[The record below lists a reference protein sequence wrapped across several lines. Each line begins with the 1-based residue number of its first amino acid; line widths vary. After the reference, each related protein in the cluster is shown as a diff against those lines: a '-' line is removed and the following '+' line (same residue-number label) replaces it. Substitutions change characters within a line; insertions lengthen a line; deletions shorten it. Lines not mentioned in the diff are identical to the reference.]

1 MKASKLKIFKTA
13 NLYFAFVTLGMAVAI
28 TGPTLLDLERAVNTD
43 TEHISYIIVGRGI
56 GYLIGSIVGGIL
68 FDRFNRQVLF
78 LVNILIL
85 AISMTAA
92 PWCRDLSPLIA
103 TMTVGGLT
111 LGAIDTGGNCWCLH
125 LWGKESGPYFQAL
138 HFTFGVGTLI
148 APILAEPFLIPA
160 NTTDGTSEA
169 INVTDPSLSWK
180 LQTNLTEKN
189 NRELEQHNGT
199 VFEIHDRFQIFG
211 IEYAFAIIGVFTFV
225 VFILFFIAFIIKKS
239 DITDQTENEEGSQ
252 TVGLRFTLMVLAV
265 SVVFMICYAGLEVT
279 YGQMIATFAV
289 VGPLKLSKSKGSF
302 ITSVYWGSYTF
313 ARGMAVFISLKLS
326 SLVMLVIDIF
336 IVLGATLLLVIFS
349 ASSEEVLWLGSGLLG
364 IGLASMYPSMVSWV
378 ERYIVMTN
386 KVTSTFIVTTSLGEM
401 IVPLVVGHYIERKP
415 MFLMHIML
423 AGIIC
428 AFLACLIIWQFM
440 NRQKSKY
447 DTVKRNIENGESSC
461 LEDLP
466 TGVDEVT
473 TPGGA
478 DKSEEDK
485 PVEDN
490 KNHLFV

>member
-1 MKASKLKIFKTA
+1 MRASKLKIFKTA

-68 FDRFNRQVLF
+68 FDHFNRQLLF
-78 LVNILIL
+78 LINILIL
-85 AISMTAA
+85 GITTTAA
-92 PWCRDLSPLIA
+92 PWCRDLGSLIV

-148 APILAEPFLIPA
+148 APILAEPFLMPA
-160 NTTDGTSEA
+160 NETNGTSEA
-169 INVTDPSLSWK
+169 INLTDPSLFWK

-189 NRELEQHNGT
+189 NTELEQNTYFEGHNG
-199 VFEIHDRFQIFG
+199 FQIFG
-211 IEYAFAIIGVFTFV
+211 IEYAFAIIGAFTFV
-225 VFILFFIAFIIKKS
+225 VFILFFIAFVIKKS
-239 DITDQTENEEGSQ
+239 DVTDQMEKEEGSQ
-252 TVGLRFTLMVLAV
+252 SVGLQFTLMVLAV

-302 ITSVYWGSYTF
+302 LTSVYWGSYTF
-313 ARGMAVFISLKLS
+313 ARGMAVFVSMKLS
-326 SLVMLVIDIF
+326 SLVMLVIDIC
-336 IVLGATLLLVIFS
+336 ITLGATSLLVIFS

-364 IGLASMYPSMVSWV
+364 IGLASMYPSMISWV

-401 IVPLVVGHYIERKP
+401 IAPLVVGHYIEHTP
-415 MFLMHIML
+415 MFLMHMML
-423 AGIIC
+423 GGIIC
-428 AFLACLIIWQFM
+428 AFLACFIIWQFM
-440 NRQKSKY
+440 NQQKSKY
-447 DTVKRNIENGESSC
+447 DTEKRNTETEESSY
-461 LEDLP
+461 LEAFP
-466 TGVDEVT
+466 TGSDEVT
-473 TPGGA
+473 IPDDD
-478 DKSEEDK
+478 DKSEEYK
-485 PVEDN
+485 LAEDN
-490 KNHLFV
+490 KNQLFV